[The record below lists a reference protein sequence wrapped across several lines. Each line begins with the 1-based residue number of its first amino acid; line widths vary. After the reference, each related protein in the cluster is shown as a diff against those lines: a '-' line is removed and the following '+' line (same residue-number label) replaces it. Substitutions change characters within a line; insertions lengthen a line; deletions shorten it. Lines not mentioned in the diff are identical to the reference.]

1 MARGFF
7 SGLLDI
13 IFPPRCTFCR
23 KFLKNSERH
32 ICGNCEKSLPYAD
45 KEEIKGDF
53 FTLCVAPLYYK
64 GNVRDSILRFKF
76 KNATNYA
83 TCYGRMLSECIAKS
97 LSGQYDY
104 ITWVPLSKK
113 RLKKRGY
120 DQAMLLAMATAL
132 ELGEVA
138 LELLK
143 KTIDIPAQSGLG
155 AREKR
160 KANVSGAYE
169 VIDPELIRDKRILL
183 IDDIVT
189 TGSTLSECARM
200 LLMAGAESVVC
211 AALAAAE
218 RDKINK
224 GVPLAD

>member
-23 KFLKNSERH
+23 KFLKNGERQ
-32 ICGNCEKSLPYAD
+32 ICGSCVKTLPYCN
-45 KEEIKGDF
+45 EERKGDF

-64 GNVRDSILRFKF
+64 GSVRGSILRFKF

-83 TCYGRMLSECIAKS
+83 ACYGRMLSECIAKS

-138 LELLK
+138 LELLI

-169 VIDPELIRDKRILL
+169 VMDPELIRDKRILL

-218 RDKINK
+218 RD
-224 GVPLAD
+224 

>member
-7 SGLLDI
+7 SGFLDI
-13 IFPPRCTFCR
+13 MFPPRCTFCR
-23 KFLKNSERH
+23 KFLKSGEKCL
-32 ICGNCEKSLPYAD
+32 CGNCEKELPYANGE
-45 KEEIKGDF
+45 KRKGDF
-53 FTLCVAPLYYK
+53 FTVCVSPLYYRDS
-64 GNVRDSILRFKF
+64 VRDSILRFKF
-76 KNATNYA
+76 KNATNYT
-83 TCYGRMLSECIAKS
+83 TCYGRMLADCIAKS

-155 AREKR
+155 AHEKR
-160 KANVSGAYE
+160 RANVSGAFE
-169 VIDPELIRDKRILL
+169 VIDPELVRDKRILL
-183 IDDIVT
+183 IDDIIT

-218 RDKINK
+218 KD
-224 GVPLAD
+224 

>member
-7 SGLLDI
+7 SGFLDI
-13 IFPPRCTFCR
+13 MFPPRCVFCR
-23 KFLKNSERH
+23 KFLKSGERF
-32 ICGNCEKSLPYAD
+32 ICGGCGKTLPYAD
-45 KEEIKGDF
+45 RDERKGDF
-53 FTLCVAPLYYK
+53 FTVCVFPLYYR
-64 GNVRDSILRFKF
+64 GSVRDSVLRFKF

-83 TCYGRMLSECIAKS
+83 ACYGKMLADCIAKS

-113 RLKKRGY
+113 RLKRRGY

-155 AREKR
+155 PAEKR
-160 KANVSGAYE
+160 RANVSGAYV
-169 VIDPELIRDKRILL
+169 VIDPELVRGKRILL

-200 LLMAGAESVVC
+200 LLMADAESVVC

-218 RDKINK
+218 KD
-224 GVPLAD
+224 